1 MSDVRHSAIFACG
14 IAAVAAA
21 TLAVAFLAPRPATAL
36 PAYAKQTGLACGRCH
51 VSPAGG
57 GPNTA
62 FGKAFAANG
71 HKVPGKT
78 AAKGGKAGGKAA
90 GKSAGKAAPAATE
103 TAAAPAAAPGCSGG
117 YYSPS
122 CNPHFGEQPEID
134 YSTALSFKVFPK
146 SN

>member
-1 MSDVRHSAIFACG
+1 MSAIPRLPSVVSTRAASIIYRIRICAGAAMTDVRYSATFACS
-14 IAAVAAA
+14 IVAASVA
-21 TLAVAFLAPRPATAL
+21 AFTLAIACLAPRPATAL

-78 AAKGGKAGGKAA
+78 AAKGGKGSGKGGGKA
-90 GKSAGKAAPAATE
+90 GEKAAPAATE
-103 TAAAPAAAPGCSGG
+103 TAAA
-117 YYSPS
+117 
-122 CNPHFGEQPEID
+122 
-134 YSTALSFKVFPK
+134 
-146 SN
+146 